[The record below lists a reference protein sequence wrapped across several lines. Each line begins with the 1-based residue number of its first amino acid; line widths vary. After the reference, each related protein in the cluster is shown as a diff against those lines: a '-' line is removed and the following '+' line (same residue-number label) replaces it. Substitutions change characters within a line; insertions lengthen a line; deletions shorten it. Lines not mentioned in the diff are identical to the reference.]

1 MQRSPSALVSAFSGT
16 LILLSLAAPSPGAQ
30 ASEPKSCDAVQQ
42 TESMRAA
49 GQYRAARARL
59 LECVNAPC
67 GGDVRRRCATV
78 LQKLDTVTP
87 SIVVRAQL
95 ADGNDVSDV
104 SVRMESEQ
112 LTSSLNGIAI
122 PVDPGE
128 HQFVFE
134 RAGLPPVT
142 QKVTIR
148 EGEKFRA
155 IDVQLEPSPP
165 APVSRV
171 GSQSS
176 NGFGFDQRLAL
187 SGTLIGVGVVGLASS
202 VWIGLKARSDEKK
215 SLEDQNCKPYCG
227 KAVVSSVRARYWL
240 SNITLGVGVVALGSA
255 TWLLLSAPSR
265 PSASVSDLAGLS
277 IVAGSDGAFA
287 TYEHQF

>member
-1 MQRSPSALVSAFSGT
+1 MQRSPSALVSAFSGAFT
-16 LILLSLAAPSPGAQ
+16 LLSLAAPTAGAQ
-30 ASEPKSCDAVQQ
+30 VPDAKSCDAVQQ

-49 GQYRAARARL
+49 GQYRAARTRL
-59 LECVNAPC
+59 LECVNAQC

-78 LQKLDTVTP
+78 LQKLDAVTP

-104 SVRMESEQ
+104 SVRTESEQ

-128 HQFVFE
+128 HRLVFE
-134 RAGLPPVT
+134 HAGLPPVT
-142 QKVTIR
+142 QTVTIR

-155 IDVQLEPSPP
+155 IDVQLEPSTPV
-165 APVSRV
+165 PVSRDR
-171 GSQSS
+171 SHSPS
-176 NGFGFDQRLAL
+176 GFGFDQRLAL

-202 VWIGLKARSDEKK
+202 VWLGLKARSDEKK
-215 SLEDQNCKPYCG
+215 QLEDQNCKPYCG
-227 KAVVSSVRARYWL
+227 KALVSSVRTRYWL
-240 SNITLGVGVVALGSA
+240 SNISLGVGVVALGSA

-277 IVAGSDGAFA
+277 IVAGSEGAFA
-287 TYEHQF
+287 TYAHQF